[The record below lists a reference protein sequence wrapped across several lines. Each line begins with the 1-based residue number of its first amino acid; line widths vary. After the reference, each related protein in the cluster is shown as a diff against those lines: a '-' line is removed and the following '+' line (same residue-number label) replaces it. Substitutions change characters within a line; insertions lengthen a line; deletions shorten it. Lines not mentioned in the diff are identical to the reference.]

1 MFQQKYD
8 MSLSYYYFE
17 NILLLI
23 IILWLVKWLFS
34 T

>member
-1 MFQQKYD
+1 MFQQEYD